1 MKIEFFSSIA
11 GVAETFPILNAKDC
25 IPDWVSVARAEYI
38 KSDKKDMHIFKCPGI
53 VDILTTGF
61 VVTAW
66 HDVEIIPKQ
75 DAVNVTIP
83 DGKLNDL
90 LGKEAVQIQ
99 SPNGVAKHIPK
110 RPWSHKA
117 IVKINTPWHVWSK
130 CKLLMIPMPYTDYF
144 DFESTSGILDPGVAN
159 EINIQ
164 GYWNTNTSTI
174 KAGTPLCQII
184 PLTEKQYTMLCRDAN
199 ARDKLWLKKREFFN
213 NFAFVLQRQKL
224 KQAYDK
230 EIGR

>member
-1 MKIEFFSSIA
+1 MKIEFFSSVA
-11 GVAETFPILNAKDC
+11 GVAETFPILSAKDC
-25 IPDWVSVARAEYI
+25 VPNWVTTARAEYV
-38 KSDKKDMHIFKCPGI
+38 KSDKKEMHIYKCPGI

-66 HDVEIIPKQ
+66 HDIEIVPRN
-75 DAVNVTIP
+75 DVVNVTIP
-83 DGKLNDL
+83 DGKLNEL
-90 LGKEAVQIQ
+90 LGKDSVQIQ

-110 RPWSHKA
+110 RPWSHKG

-130 CKLLMIPMPYTDYF
+130 CKLLMIPMPYSEYF
-144 DFESTSGILDPGVAN
+144 DFESASGILDPGIAN

-164 GYWNTNTSTI
+164 GYWNTQTSTI

-184 PLTEKQYTMLCRDAN
+184 PLTEKQYTMTCRDAN
-199 ARDKLWLKKREFFN
+199 KRDKLWIEKRKFFN

-224 KQAYDK
+224 KQAYEK
-230 EIGR
+230 YF